1 MPNKSLFS
9 YDIYNLKRLIYKR
22 DTILLYSWLPVTN
35 KFSSSWQ
42 CNLSHFFSAHLM
54 HNSTFM
60 QSLEIWSIGE
70 VGSRGLNFSLDSAT
84 NILGDQRQVTLLLCA
99 QEDKLISNA
108 PSNSRNLGYSFSWFY
123 SKWHFCLSLLTI
135 VTFSWLICLKWWI
148 VLSQPTAL
156 VPHPPCKEKL
166 SGPIE
171 ENKRQRRCSFL

>member
-1 MPNKSLFS
+1 MLNKLLFS

-84 NILGDQRQVTLLLCA
+84 NILGDQRQVT
-99 QEDKLISNA
+99 
-108 PSNSRNLGYSFSWFY
+108 YSS
-123 SKWHFCLSLLTI
+123 
-135 VTFSWLICLKWWI
+135 VLKKI
-148 VLSQPTAL
+148 
-156 VPHPPCKEKL
+156 
-166 SGPIE
+166 
-171 ENKRQRRCSFL
+171 N